1 MAKIL
6 MADDDPTI
14 LSLLNKILTSKG
26 YEVQLAENGSAA
38 EHLLQTEQFDLLI
51 SDIKM
56 EPIDGMQL
64 LKRTNQMR
72 PHIAVIMLTAY
83 ATVATAVEAMKEGA
97 FDYIPKPF
105 KIDELLETVG
115 RALEYQ
121 RALSDHAHGMLG
133 NEPKKFFGNIVAVSD
148 QMVNVCEMIKRV
160 APTKTTI
167 MITGESGTGK
177 ELVAEA
183 IHSFSARS
191 SGPFIP
197 VNCAALPETLIESEL
212 FGHVKGAFTGAT
224 ASKEGLFEAAK
235 GGTIFLDEVNS
246 IPLPLQSKLL
256 RAIQNKRIR
265 KVGGTE
271 EFDVDVRILAASNR
285 SLEVMVKDGTFREDL
300 FYRLSVISIDIPPL
314 KQRMEDV
321 LPLARHFIEKESEVG
336 GDVPEIDETVRAIFQ
351 HYSWPGNVREL
362 QNVIQHCL
370 TFQKDN
376 QITKDTLPAKLIISY
391 EEEDPGS
398 ISGPTGG
405 QDEFGKGKSLKAFLR
420 AKEKEYL
427 KTVIEAMGG
436 DKAAAAKELDISLAT
451 LYRKLPEEEQG
462 VE

>member
-6 MADDDPTI
+6 IADDDPTI
-14 LSLLNKILTSKG
+14 LSLLNKILISKG
-26 YEVQLAENGSAA
+26 YDVQLAENGSVA
-38 EHLLQTEQFDLLI
+38 EKALKSEQFDLLI

-56 EPIDGMQL
+56 DPVDGMQL
-64 LKRTNQMR
+64 LKRTRQMR
-72 PHIAVIMLTAY
+72 PHVGVIMLTAY

-105 KIDELLETVG
+105 KIDELLETVK
-115 RALEYQ
+115 RALGYQ
-121 RALSDHAHGMLG
+121 KSLSQQISG
-133 NEPKKFFGNIVAVSD
+133 NASVESKKYFGNIVAVSE
-148 QMVNVCEMIKRV
+148 QMINVCEMIKRV

-183 IHSFSARS
+183 VHSFSARS
-191 SGPFIP
+191 EGPFLP

-212 FGHVKGAFTGAT
+212 FGHVKGSFTGAN
-224 ASKEGLFEAAK
+224 ANKEGLFEAAK
-235 GGTIFLDEVNS
+235 GGTLFLDEINS
-246 IPLPLQSKLL
+246 IPHSLQSKLL
-256 RAIQNKRIR
+256 RAIQNKKIR

-285 SLEVMVKDGTFREDL
+285 NLENMVKEGSFREDL

-314 KQRMEDV
+314 KQRPEDI
-321 LPLARHFIEKESEVG
+321 LPLAQHFITQEIEG
-336 GDVPEIDETVRAIFQ
+336 GEPPAIDNAVLSILQ
-351 HYSWPGNVREL
+351 NYSWPGNVREL

-370 TFQKDN
+370 TFLHENK
-376 QITKDTLPAKLIISY
+376 ITKETLPSKLIVSY
-391 EEEDPGS
+391 EENPVAQNAAL
-398 ISGPTGG
+398 TG
-405 QDEFGKGKSLKAFLR
+405 EFGKGKSLKAFLR

-427 KTVIEAMGG
+427 KTVIDSMGG

-451 LYRKLPEEEQG
+451 LYRKLPEGEQQ
-462 VE
+462 EQE

>member
-6 MADDDPTI
+6 IADDDPTI
-14 LSLLNKILTSKG
+14 LSLLNKILLSKG
-26 YEVQLAENGSAA
+26 YEVQLAEHGGVA
-38 EHLLQTEQFDLLI
+38 EKLLKNEKFDLLI

-56 EPIDGMQL
+56 APVDGMQL
-64 LKRTNQMR
+64 LRNTRDMR
-72 PHIAVIMLTAY
+72 PHVGVIMLTAY

-105 KIDELLETVG
+105 KIDELLETVK
-115 RALEYQ
+115 RALDYQ
-121 RALSDHAHGMLG
+121 KSLSEQISADSHIEAR
-133 NEPKKFFGNIVAVSD
+133 KYFGNIVAESE

-183 IHSFSARS
+183 VHSFSARS
-191 SGPFIP
+191 EGPFLP

-212 FGHVKGAFTGAT
+212 FGHVKGAFTGANVN
-224 ASKEGLFEAAK
+224 KEGLFEAAR
-235 GGTIFLDEVNS
+235 GGTLFLDEINS
-246 IPLPLQSKLL
+246 IPHGLQSKLL
-256 RAIQNKRIR
+256 RAIQNKKIR
-265 KVGGTE
+265 KVGGIE

-285 SLEVMVKDGTFREDL
+285 NLENMVKEGTFREDL

-314 KQRMEDV
+314 KQRPDDI
-321 LPLARHFIEKESEVG
+321 LPLAQHFISLEVDGGES
-336 GDVPEIDETVRAIFQ
+336 PTIDNAVLAILQ
-351 HYSWPGNVREL
+351 NYSWPGNVREL

-370 TFQKDN
+370 TFCRDGK
-376 QITKDTLPAKLIISY
+376 ITKETLPSKLIVSFN
-391 EEEDPGS
+391 ENPAAQS
-398 ISGPTGG
+398 AAVTG
-405 QDEFGKGKSLKAFLR
+405 EFEKGKSLKAFLR

-427 KTVIEAMGG
+427 KTVIDNMGG

-451 LYRKLPEEEQG
+451 LYRKLPEEEQQA
-462 VE
+462 E